1 MLIDRRMLRSL
12 DGWLSFASIG
22 LVLFGLLAVHSAT
35 HNIGP
40 GLFSSFFKRQVVWTV
55 IGLGLTTI
63 MLTFDYRYFARF
75 SRVLYLGSLTV
86 LALVAI
92 GGHTSMGA
100 QRWLSFGPLPPIQ
113 PSEFVKVAL
122 IITLAKHLEQKDNL
136 DHWQGL
142 ISPLV
147 HMGIPVFLILLQ
159 PDLGST
165 IIFAGITLG
174 MLFVAGAKPTH
185 LLGLVGG
192 SIGLGT
198 IAALVSRAGW
208 LPLLKDYQLKRLLV
222 FLDPYAYRHS
232 DGWNIIQSMIAIG
245 SGRFFGKGLFAGSQ
259 TQLNFLPSRHTDF
272 IFSVVG
278 EELGFLGAI
287 ALLGL
292 YFLFLWRSIKTIA
305 EVDNRFGRLLVA
317 GVFSMFLSHLLINVG
332 MSLGVMPVTGKPLPF
347 ISYGGSS
354 TLANY
359 MALGILLNVNIRR
372 RKIHF

>member
-12 DGWLSFASIG
+12 DGWLIFASIG
-22 LVLFGLLAVHSAT
+22 LILFGLVAVHSAT
-35 HNIGP
+35 YNLGA
-40 GLFSSFFKRQVVWTV
+40 GLFSSYFKRQVMWTV
-55 IGLGLTTI
+55 VGLAITTS
-63 MLTFDYRYFARF
+63 MLTFDYRYFGRF
-75 SRVLYLGSLTV
+75 SRVLYLGSLAA

-100 QRWLSFGPLPPIQ
+100 QRWLSLGPLPRVQ

-122 IITLAKHLEQKDNL
+122 IIALAKHLDQKDEL
-136 DHWQGL
+136 DRWQDL

-174 MLFVAGAKPTH
+174 MLFVAGIKPAH
-185 LLGLVGG
+185 LLGMVGG
-192 SIGLGT
+192 GVGLGT
-198 IAALVSRAGW
+198 LAALASRAGW
-208 LPLLKDYQLKRLLV
+208 LPLLKEYQIKRLLV
-222 FLDPYAYRHS
+222 FLNPYAYQH
-232 DGWNIIQSMIAIG
+232 DEGWNIIQSMIAIG

-278 EELGFLGAI
+278 EELGFIGAI
-287 ALLGL
+287 ILLGL
-292 YFLFLWRSIKTIA
+292 YFLFLWRSIQTIA

-354 TLANY
+354 ALANY